1 MSQIYIFIFT
11 SCLSNTT
18 YCMFSEIGA
27 DFLSFV
33 FFRELLR
40 NYRVH
45 SDSSNE
51 EVLFILPRS
60 SSVSQE
66 MAALE
71 SESDTCRR

>member
-1 MSQIYIFIFT
+1 
-11 SCLSNTT
+11 
-18 YCMFSEIGA
+18 MFSEIGA
-27 DFLSFV
+27 VFLSLV
-33 FFRELLR
+33 FFRDFLR
-40 NYRVH
+40 NYSAH
-45 SDSSNE
+45 NDSSNK

>member
-1 MSQIYIFIFT
+1 
-11 SCLSNTT
+11 
-18 YCMFSEIGA
+18 MFSEIGA
-27 DFLSFV
+27 AFLRSV
-33 FFRELLR
+33 FFRDLLR

-45 SDSSNE
+45 NDSSNE

>member
-1 MSQIYIFIFT
+1 
-11 SCLSNTT
+11 
-18 YCMFSEIGA
+18 MFSETGVA
-27 DFLSFV
+27 FLRLV
-33 FFRELLR
+33 FFRDLLR

-45 SDSSNE
+45 NDSSNE